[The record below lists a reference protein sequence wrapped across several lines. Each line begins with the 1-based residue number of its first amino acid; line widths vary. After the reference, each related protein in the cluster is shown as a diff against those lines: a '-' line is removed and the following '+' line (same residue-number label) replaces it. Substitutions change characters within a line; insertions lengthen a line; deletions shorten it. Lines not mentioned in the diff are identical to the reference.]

1 MFKRIRGERG
11 FTLVELL
18 VVLAILAILIAIVVP
33 NLAGLTG
40 GARGDAARTELS
52 IVQTAMDTLMSEH
65 EAVSVTAGPAQ
76 NVGPSTQV
84 TYYSVIS
91 IDTDTGAEQTG
102 PATANLRLRTTS
114 TGLYSWGT
122 SGEITQESYTP

>member
-52 IVQTAMDTLMSEH
+52 IVQTAMDTLMSEN
-65 EAVSVTAGPAQ
+65 EAVSVAAGAAQ
-76 NVGPSTQV
+76 NVGPNTSV
-84 TYYSVIS
+84 TYYYVVS
-91 IDTDTGAEQTG
+91 IDTDTGEEQTG
-102 PATANLRLRTTS
+102 PNTASLRLRTTS
-114 TGLYSWGT
+114 TGTYSWGT
-122 SGEITQESYTP
+122 SGEVTQETYTP